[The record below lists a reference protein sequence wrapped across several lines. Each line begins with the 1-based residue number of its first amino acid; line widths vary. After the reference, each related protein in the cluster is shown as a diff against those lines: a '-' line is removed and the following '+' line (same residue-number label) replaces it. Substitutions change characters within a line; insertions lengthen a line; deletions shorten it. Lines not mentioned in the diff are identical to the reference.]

1 VTARILVAPLEFK
14 GSLTAGQAARAMEL
28 GVRRGWPEVEV
39 VRLPLADGG
48 PGTADALVEALG
60 GRWHTVRAHDA
71 LGRPLEA
78 QWASWDNGAS
88 GVVEMARASGLALL
102 TPSER
107 DAKVTTTF
115 GTGEL
120 IADAVAHG
128 VRRLLVGVGG
138 SATNDAGAGAL
149 QALGYVL
156 LDSGAR
162 PLPPGGL
169 SLRNLDRID
178 ASRVL
183 SGLRDVQM
191 TVMTDVRN
199 PLCGPQGASHV
210 YGWQKGASPADILVL
225 EEALAHF
232 AEVVQR
238 DLGVDAAGLPGT
250 GAAGGL
256 SYGLMVGCGAQI
268 TRGFQHLAELV
279 GLGAHLARVD
289 WVLTGEG
296 SLDLQTLHGKGP
308 VELARRAKALG
319 KRVVAFAGRV
329 DPAALSADSPF
340 DNAIQVSPPDWNEAD
355 PAARAAANTLLSSA
369 VERWARSARGAEE
382 LGRP

>member
-1 VTARILVAPLEFK
+1 VTTRILVAPLEFK
-14 GSLTAGQAARAMEL
+14 GSLTAGQAALAMEL
-28 GVRRGWPEVEV
+28 GVRRGWPEAEV

-60 GRWHTVRAHDA
+60 GRWHTTPAHDA
-71 LGRPLEA
+71 LGRPIDA
-78 QWASWDNGAS
+78 QWASWDDRAS

-102 TPSER
+102 APPER
-107 DAKVTTTF
+107 DARLTTTF

-156 LDSGAR
+156 LDAGGR

-169 SLRNLDRID
+169 PLRNLDRID
-178 ASRVL
+178 AGRVL
-183 SGLRDVQM
+183 PGLRDVRM
-191 TVMTDVRN
+191 TVMTDVLN

-210 YGWQKGASPADILVL
+210 YGPQKGASPAEVLVL
-225 EEALAHF
+225 DAALAHF
-232 AEVVQR
+232 AEVVKR
-238 DLGVDAAGLPGT
+238 DLGVDAAELPGT

-256 SYGLMVGCGAQI
+256 SYGLVVGCGAQI
-268 TRGFQHLAELV
+268 TRGFQHLAEVV
-279 GLGAHLARVD
+279 GLDAHLSRVD

-296 SLDLQTLHGKGP
+296 SLDSQTLHGKGP
-308 VELARRAKALG
+308 LELARRAKSLG

-329 DPAALSADSPF
+329 DPRALSAESPF
-340 DNAIQVSPPDWNEAD
+340 NDAIQVSPPDWSEAD
-355 PAARAAANTLLSSA
+355 PAARARAAELLTAA
-369 VERWARSARGAEE
+369 VERWVGDHLES
-382 LGRP
+382 

>member
-1 VTARILVAPLEFK
+1 VTTRILVAPLEFK
-14 GSLTAGQAARAMEL
+14 GSLTAGEAARAMEL
-28 GVRRGWPEVEV
+28 GVRRGWPEAEV

-71 LGRPLEA
+71 LGRPIDA
-78 QWASWDNGAS
+78 QWASWEDGAS

-102 TPSER
+102 APSER

-120 IADAVAHG
+120 IADAMSQG
-128 VRRLLVGVGG
+128 VRKLLAGVGG

-149 QALGYVL
+149 QALGYGL
-156 LDSGAR
+156 LDAGGR

-169 SLRNLDRID
+169 ALRNLDRIET
-178 ASRVL
+178 RRIL
-183 SGLRDVQM
+183 PGLRDVRM
-191 TVMTDVRN
+191 TVMTDVLN

-210 YGWQKGASPADILVL
+210 YGPQKGASPADVL
-225 EEALAHF
+225 LLDAALAHF
-232 AEVVQR
+232 AAVVKR
-238 DLGVDAAGLPGT
+238 DLGVDAADLPGS

-256 SYGLMVGCGAQI
+256 AYGLVVGCGAQI
-268 TRGFQHLAELV
+268 TRGFQHLAEVV
-279 GLGAHLARVD
+279 GLDAHLARVD

-296 SLDLQTLHGKGP
+296 SLDAQTLHGKGP
-308 VELARRAKALG
+308 LELARRAKSLG

-329 DPAALSADSPF
+329 DAGALSAWSPF
-340 DNAIQVSPPDWNEAD
+340 EDAIQVSPSNWNESD
-355 PAARAAANTLLSSA
+355 PAARAAANALLSSA
-369 VERWARSARGAEE
+369 VERWARGARSP
-382 LGRP
+382 RRVTPR

>member
-1 VTARILVAPLEFK
+1 VTTRILVAPLEFK
-14 GSLTAGQAARAMEL
+14 GSLTAGQAARAMER
-28 GVRRGWPEVEV
+28 GVRRGWPEAEV

-60 GRWHTVRAHDA
+60 GRWHTVPAHDA
-71 LGRPLEA
+71 LGRPIDA
-78 QWASWDNGAS
+78 QWASWDDGAS

-102 TPSER
+102 APSER
-107 DAKVTTTF
+107 DAKVTSTF

-120 IADAVAHG
+120 IAHAVAQG

-156 LDSGAR
+156 LDAGGR

-169 SLRNLDRID
+169 ALRNLDRID
-178 ASRVL
+178 ASRIL
-183 SGLRDVQM
+183 PALRDLRM
-191 TVMTDVRN
+191 TVMTDVLN

-210 YGWQKGASPADILVL
+210 YGPQKGASPADVLVL
-225 EEALAHF
+225 DAALAHF
-232 AEVVQR
+232 AEVVKR
-238 DLGVDAAGLPGT
+238 DLGVDAAELPGT

-268 TRGFQHLAELV
+268 TRGFQHLAEVV
-279 GLGAHLARVD
+279 GLDAHLARVD

-296 SLDLQTLHGKGP
+296 SLDAQTLHGKGP
-308 VELARRAKALG
+308 LELARRARSMG
-319 KRVVAFAGRV
+319 KRIVAFAGRV
-329 DPAALSADSPF
+329 DPRALSAASPF
-340 DNAIQVSPPDWNEAD
+340 DDAIQVSPPDWNEAD
-355 PAARAAANTLLSSA
+355 PAARGRAADLLTMS
-369 VERWARSARGAEE
+369 VEDWTRKQH
-382 LGRP
+382 